1 MATKTPNKDLYDKL
15 KASNKGNMNNI
26 LVLETDA
33 TWHIYRKLSKEEQAN
48 DFATATGKIT
58 TAWHGFDVFE
68 KDFTRKTLESLHQSI
83 FQFKAP
89 SESKMSTMSLALLIW
104 NYRNYHATDHSK
116 PAESQVPGQTP
127 GQRFSSIGGR
137 TYKLATPIPG
147 VHKPYTSKAG
157 LACLKIITDMC
168 KASSDGTV
176 NEAMLKPEVMKRAS
190 EITPKTDSAW
200 RFLQFYRP
208 LLVDAGLI
216 EYQK

>member
-33 TWHIYRKLSKEEQAN
+33 TWHIYRKLSKEEKDN
-48 DFATATGKIT
+48 DMINPNGKIT
-58 TAWHGFDVFE
+58 DCWRGFEDFE
-68 KDFTRKTLESLHQSI
+68 KRSPRKSLESLHQSL

-89 SESKMSTMSLALLIW
+89 SESKMSTMSLAVLIW

-116 PAESQVPGQTP
+116 PIESQVPGQTP

-137 TYKLATPIPG
+137 VYKLATPIPG
-147 VHKPYTSKAG
+147 VHKEYTSKAG

-168 KASSDGTV
+168 KVSTDGTV
-176 NEAMLKPEVMKRAS
+176 NEALLKPEVMKRAA

-216 EYQK
+216 EYIK